1 MRPLR
6 QIREEF
12 RKILKAAYGEQES
25 DALFYWAAQE
35 ILHQDRMRLVANLS
49 ENVSES
55 QAESFSRALARLQEG
70 EPVQYIFQKAY
81 FLDLELEVNPSVL
94 IPRGETEELVLWTLE
109 SLRSVAAP
117 RVLDLCTGSGA
128 IALALAQAR
137 PDAAVWACDISP
149 DALQTALRNNEKC
162 GTDVHFFQQDILQE
176 SLSENIRHQN
186 FDLIVSNPPYVCHSE
201 KKAMRANVL
210 QYEPHTALF
219 VEDAAPLL
227 FYRRIA
233 TLAQERLHVG
243 GQVLVEINE
252 AFPEECK
259 TLFAASGLTDIEVR
273 QDLHGKARMLKGCK
287 IAPKNVSSQDYSKT
301 NDRNSR

>member
-12 RKILKAAYGEQES
+12 RNILSPHYGTEEA

-49 ENVSES
+49 ESVSES
-55 QAESFSRALARLQEG
+55 QVESLSRTLARLQEG
-70 EPVQYIFQKAY
+70 EPVQYIFRKAY

-94 IPRGETEELVLWTLE
+94 IPRGETEELVLWALE
-109 SLRSVAAP
+109 SLRSVTNP
-117 RVLDLCTGSGA
+117 TVLDLCTGSGA
-128 IALALAQAR
+128 IALALAKAR

-149 DALQTALRNNEKC
+149 DALQMARRNNEKC

-186 FDLIVSNPPYVCHSE
+186 FDLIVSNPPYVRHSE
-201 KKAMRANVL
+201 KNAMRANVL

-219 VEDAAPLL
+219 VEDADPLL

-233 TLAQERLHVG
+233 ALAQERLRVG

-259 TLFAASGLTDIEVR
+259 ALFSASGFTQVEVR
-273 QDLHGKARMLKGCK
+273 QDLHGKPRMLGGSK
-287 IAPKNVSSQDYSKT
+287 IKSK
-301 NDRNSR
+301 S